1 MKLREY
7 EAKTKE
13 EALAKAEKDY
23 GLTEKDLFLIEREEE
38 GGLFKTKKIKLEVI
52 SKEEV
57 IEYCKSLLK
66 NITEKMGIETKCEVK
81 NNEDYLKFSLYS
93 DNNSVLIGKGGR
105 TIESLQVILR
115 SSLSNQL
122 GFRVNVSIDVEDY
135 KEKQLQ
141 RIEYLARKIA
151 NEVKATGNE
160 TKLDAMNSYERRIV
174 HSVLTEYK
182 GIKTESE
189 GEEPN
194 RHIIV
199 KPKKD

>member
-13 EALAKAEKDY
+13 DALLKAEKDY
-23 GLTEKDLFLIEREEE
+23 GLTEKDLFYKETEEE
-38 GGLFKTKKIKLEVI
+38 SGIFKTKKIKLEVI
-52 SKEEV
+52 SKEEI
-57 IEYCKSLLK
+57 IEYCKNLIQE
-66 NITEKMGIETKCEVK
+66 ITEKMGIDVKCEVK
-81 NNEDYLKFSLYS
+81 NNDDYLKFSLYS

-105 TIESLQVILR
+105 TIESLQIILR

-122 GFRVNVSIDVEDY
+122 GFRVNVSVDVEDY
-135 KEKQLQ
+135 KEKQSQ

-174 HSVLTEYK
+174 HEEVSKIEGVT
-182 GIKTESE
+182 TVSE

-194 RHIIV
+194 RYIV
-199 KPKKD
+199 IKCEK

>member
-66 NITEKMGIETKCEVK
+66 NITEKMGIEIKCEVK

-174 HSVLTEYK
+174 HEEVSKVE
-182 GIKTESE
+182 GITTVSE

-194 RHIIV
+194 RYIII
-199 KPKKD
+199 KCEK

>member
-66 NITEKMGIETKCEVK
+66 NITEKMGIEIKCEVK

-141 RIEYLARKIA
+141 RIEYIARKIA
-151 NEVKATGNE
+151 NEVKNTGNE

-174 HSVLTEYK
+174 HEEVSKVE
-182 GIKTESE
+182 GITTVSE

-194 RHIIV
+194 RYIII
-199 KPKKD
+199 KCEK

>member
-66 NITEKMGIETKCEVK
+66 NITEKMGIEIKCEAK

-151 NEVKATGNE
+151 NEVKNTGNE

-174 HSVLTEYK
+174 HEEVSKVE
-182 GIKTESE
+182 GITTVSE

-194 RHIIV
+194 RYIII
-199 KPKKD
+199 KCEK

>member
-151 NEVKATGNE
+151 NEVKNTGNE

-174 HSVLTEYK
+174 HEEVSKVE
-182 GIKTESE
+182 GITTVSE

-194 RHIIV
+194 RYIII
-199 KPKKD
+199 KCEK

>member
-52 SKEEV
+52 SKKEV

-135 KEKQLQ
+135 KEKQLK

-174 HSVLTEYK
+174 HEEVSKVE
-182 GIKTESE
+182 GITTVSE

-194 RHIIV
+194 RYIII
-199 KPKKD
+199 KCEK

>member
-38 GGLFKTKKIKLEVI
+38 GGLFKTKKIKLEVV

-81 NNEDYLKFSLYS
+81 KNEDYLKFSLYS

-151 NEVKATGNE
+151 NEVKNTGNE

-174 HSVLTEYK
+174 HEEVSKVE
-182 GIKTESE
+182 GITTVSE

-194 RHIIV
+194 RYIII
-199 KPKKD
+199 KCEK

>member
-13 EALAKAEKDY
+13 DALLKAEKDY
-23 GLTEKDLFLIEREEE
+23 GLTEKDLFYKETEEE
-38 GGLFKTKKIKLEVI
+38 SGIFKTKKIKLEVI
-52 SKEEV
+52 SKEEI
-57 IEYCKSLLK
+57 IEYCKNLIQE
-66 NITEKMGIETKCEVK
+66 ITEKMGIDVKCEVK
-81 NNEDYLKFSLYS
+81 NNDDYLKFSLYS

-105 TIESLQVILR
+105 TIESLQIILR

-122 GFRVNVSIDVEDY
+122 GFRVNVSVDVEDY
-135 KEKQLQ
+135 KEKQSQ

-160 TKLDAMNSYERRIV
+160 TKFDAMNSYERRIV
-174 HSVLTEYK
+174 HEEVSKIEGVT
-182 GIKTESE
+182 TVSE

-194 RHIIV
+194 RYIV
-199 KPKKD
+199 IKCEK

>member
-66 NITEKMGIETKCEVK
+66 NITEKMGIEIKCEVK

-151 NEVKATGNE
+151 NEVKNTGNE

-174 HSVLTEYK
+174 HEEVSKVE
-182 GIKTESE
+182 GITTVSE

-194 RHIIV
+194 RYIII
-199 KPKKD
+199 KCEK

>member
-1 MKLREY
+1 
-7 EAKTKE
+7 
-13 EALAKAEKDY
+13 
-23 GLTEKDLFLIEREEE
+23 
-38 GGLFKTKKIKLEVI
+38 
-52 SKEEV
+52 
-57 IEYCKSLLK
+57 
-66 NITEKMGIETKCEVK
+66 MGIEIKCEVK

-151 NEVKATGNE
+151 NEVKNTGNE

-174 HSVLTEYK
+174 HEEVSKVE
-182 GIKTESE
+182 GITTVSE

-194 RHIIV
+194 RYIII
-199 KPKKD
+199 KCEK

>member
-23 GLTEKDLFLIEREEE
+23 GLTEKDLFLVEREEE

-174 HSVLTEYK
+174 HEEVSKVE
-182 GIKTESE
+182 GITTVSE

-194 RHIIV
+194 RYIII
-199 KPKKD
+199 KCEK

>member
-1 MKLREY
+1 MKLRAY

-66 NITEKMGIETKCEVK
+66 NITEKMGIEIKCEVK

-151 NEVKATGNE
+151 NEVKNTGNE

-174 HSVLTEYK
+174 HEEVSKVE
-182 GIKTESE
+182 GITTVSE

-194 RHIIV
+194 RYIII
-199 KPKKD
+199 KCEK

>member
-174 HSVLTEYK
+174 HEEVSKVE
-182 GIKTESE
+182 GITTVSE

-194 RHIIV
+194 RYIII
-199 KPKKD
+199 KCEK

>member
-38 GGLFKTKKIKLEVI
+38 GGLFKTKKIKLEVV

-66 NITEKMGIETKCEVK
+66 NITEKMGIEIKCEVK

-174 HSVLTEYK
+174 HEEVSKVE
-182 GIKTESE
+182 GITTVSE

-194 RHIIV
+194 RYIII
-199 KPKKD
+199 KCEK